1 MRSEGDIEL
10 RIVQTMPERPTL
22 TTQKGQLEK
31 ETTAKFAQVLQG
43 YLDEVNKLQIQSEQL
58 DQQLAAGTLENI
70 HDATVAAEKAA
81 LAIELTVQIRNK
93 VIEAYQEIM
102 RMPI

>member
-1 MRSEGDIEL
+1 MRIDL
-10 RIVQTMPERPTL
+10 TMPVRPTL
-22 TTQKGQLEK
+22 VNQQGQAEK
-31 ETTAKFAQVLQG
+31 ETAAKFAQVLQG
-43 YLDEVNKLQIQSEQL
+43 YLDEVNKLQIHSEQL

-70 HDATVAAEKAA
+70 HEATVAAEKAA